1 MTPPYAV
8 CRALGAAGQPTL
20 DARGTWARAASP
32 ALEMVLILL
41 RTQLGQCLV
50 EPGLGVDWTRVDKL
64 RTSAPADAETVI
76 RAGLAALVRDGT
88 IANLAVTAKVSAARG
103 VLTFTVDFLDVLLN
117 ARRTTGPQ
125 TRLV

>member
-1 MTPPYAV
+1 M
-8 CRALGAAGQPTL
+8 
-20 DARGTWARAASP
+20 
-32 ALEMVLILL
+32 LIIL

-50 EPGLGVDWTRVDKL
+50 LPTLGVDWRRVDKL

-76 RAGLAALVRDGT
+76 RSGLAALVRDGT

-117 ARRTTGPQ
+117 AQQTTGPQ
-125 TRLV
+125 QRAV

>member
-1 MTPPYAV
+1 MSVYAIT
-8 CRALGAAGQPTL
+8 RSLGPAGQPTL
-20 DARGTWARAASP
+20 TAVGTWTRATSP
-32 ALEMVLILL
+32 ALEQVLIIL

-50 EPGLGVDWTRVDKL
+50 LPTLGVDWRRVDKL

-76 RAGLAALVRDGT
+76 RSGLAALVRDGT

-117 ARRTTGPQ
+117 AQQTTGPQ
-125 TRLV
+125 QRAV

>member
-1 MTPPYAV
+1 MSVYAIT
-8 CRALGAAGQPTL
+8 RSLGPAGQPTL
-20 DARGTWARAASP
+20 DAVGTWTRATSP
-32 ALEMVLILL
+32 ALEQVLIIL

-50 EPGLGVDWTRVDKL
+50 LPTLGVDWRRVDKL

-76 RAGLAALVRDGT
+76 RSGLAALVRDGT

-117 ARRTTGPQ
+117 AQQTTGPQ
-125 TRLV
+125 QRAV

>member
-1 MTPPYAV
+1 MSVYAIT
-8 CRALGAAGQPTL
+8 RSLGPAGQPTL
-20 DARGTWARAASP
+20 NAVGTWTRATSP
-32 ALEMVLILL
+32 ALEQVLIIL

-50 EPGLGVDWTRVDKL
+50 LPTLGVDWRRVDKL

-76 RAGLAALVRDGT
+76 RAALAGLTRDGT

-117 ARRTTGPQ
+117 AQQTTGPQ
-125 TRLV
+125 QRAV

>member
-1 MTPPYAV
+1 MSVYAIT
-8 CRALGAAGQPTL
+8 RSLGPAGQPTL
-20 DARGTWARAASP
+20 NAVGTWTRATSP
-32 ALEMVLILL
+32 ALEQVLIIL

-50 EPGLGVDWTRVDKL
+50 LPTLGVDWRRVDKL

-76 RAGLAALVRDGT
+76 RSGLAALVRDGT

-117 ARRTTGPQ
+117 AQQTTGPQ
-125 TRLV
+125 QRAV

>member
-1 MTPPYAV
+1 MSVYAIT
-8 CRALGAAGQPTL
+8 RSLGPAGQPTL
-20 DARGTWARAASP
+20 NAVGTWTRATSP
-32 ALEMVLILL
+32 ALEQGLIIH

-50 EPGLGVDWTRVDKL
+50 LPTLGVDWRRVDKL

-76 RAGLAALVRDGT
+76 RSGLAALVRDGT

-117 ARRTTGPQ
+117 AQQTTGPQ
-125 TRLV
+125 QRAV